1 MAFGKSFWLR
11 TALAAS
17 GCLVFV
23 SGAHAQQST
32 TTTQAS
38 SGSELEEI
46 TVTARKRTE
55 SILNVPVDVQALPA
69 SQLQTFQVTELT
81 DLPTLVPGLNFGT
94 SLLSIGTLVSIR
106 GVGTA
111 SQDPGVD
118 QSVSLNI
125 DGLALG
131 NGLAFNSGMFD
142 IGSVE
147 VLKGPQALFFGK
159 ESPGGVIALHTAD
172 PTDQFEMSVRAAYEF
187 ESVQPR
193 AEFVVSGPV
202 TDTLKLRLA
211 TMYDQEEGY
220 FYNDA
225 IAEPGTGAVAP
236 AYDREPWGKESITRI
251 TALWDPTAEF
261 SAKLKINEA
270 YDRYSFDDLLQ
281 FNSCPSGT
289 APINIP
295 GVISFPDF
303 IGGGENCLLDR
314 TTREVNLNP
323 ADFHGILNG
332 GTPFLMTDQ
341 RYGTL
346 ELHYHPTASQD
357 LSSTTAYYH
366 VTSSSMVNPS
376 DATYAGPFIGVNNR
390 YYRHDFSEEIRDTS
404 DFNGPINY
412 TLGALAE
419 DGKFSDDVV
428 VLGNQAYTQFGLPAI
443 AADGVTPVSIK
454 TRSVFGQLRWD
465 IIDRLELAPGL
476 RWTDEDRTES
486 PYSGVTG
493 APIPVAEPSLHY
505 NNTSPEVTLTYRPTD
520 DLTVYGAYKQ
530 GFKSGSFS
538 TATPPTPGENNSFGE
553 EKVRGAEFGLKSR
566 MFDRQLSLGVIPY
579 FYRYEGLQVGV
590 ISPPVN
596 GVPIIQTLNAATA
609 HVYGVDLDGAFR
621 PASLDALQINGN
633 AEFNHARYLDFTNA
647 PCWGGQTIA
656 LGCNQ
661 QPVAGV
667 YTAQNLSGTPLIRA
681 PNVTVNLGFTYTMP
695 VMNDYKLEF
704 SNNNSYTTRYVTDLA
719 IDRPGNDNY
728 QGSFAKIDAGLKLQ
742 DPSDFWDVA
751 LIAKNINNKV
761 TSGNCASSAYK
772 QGVII
777 PNPSGTAAPS
787 PFGYDAMT
795 CFADPGREI
804 WLRATVH
811 FGGGHAQA
819 PAPAVAPPPPPPPP
833 PPPAPPPEPAPLPP
847 PPPPARE
854 EVLQGV
860 NFETNSAKLR
870 PESAAILDGVATR
883 IERCHCSHVD
893 IHGYTDS
900 VGTAEYN
907 QKLSERRANAVKD
920 YLEAH
925 GVAAGILAA
934 QGFGEENPIASNS
947 TKEGRAANR
956 RVTVRFSAPAPQ

>member
-1 MAFGKSFWLR
+1 MAIGKSFSLR
-11 TALAAS
+11 MALAAS
-17 GCLVFV
+17 VCCAAWSAPRAQTTNEAQAG
-23 SGAHAQQST
+23 SGQ
-32 TTTQAS
+32 
-38 SGSELEEI
+38 LEEI

-69 SQLQTFQVTELT
+69 SQLQTFQVTQLT
-81 DLPTLVPGLNFGT
+81 DLPSLVPGLNFGT

-118 QSVSLNI
+118 QSVALNI

-159 ESPGGVIALHTAD
+159 ESPGGVISLRTAD
-172 PTDQFEMSVRAAYEF
+172 PTDQFEMSGTAAYEF

-211 TMYDQEEGY
+211 TMYDQQEGY

-225 IAEPGTGAVAP
+225 IAEPGTGAAPP
-236 AYDREPWGKESITRI
+236 AYTRAPWGKESITRI
-251 TALWDPTAEF
+251 TALWDPTTEF
-261 SAKLKINEA
+261 SARLKINEA
-270 YDRYSFDDLLQ
+270 YSHYSFDDLLQ
-281 FNSCPSGT
+281 FSSCPSGT
-289 APINIP
+289 APIP
-295 GVISFPDF
+295 GFPSF
-303 IGGGENCLLDR
+303 IGGGEDCHLDR
-314 TTREVNLNP
+314 TMREVNLSP
-323 ADFHGILNG
+323 TAFPGILNG

-346 ELHYHPTASQD
+346 ELHYRPTADQD

-376 DATYAGPFIGVNNR
+376 DTTYAGPFIGVNNR
-390 YYRHDFSEEIRDTS
+390 YYRHDFTEEVRDTS
-404 DFNGPINY
+404 DYKGPVNY
-412 TLGALAE
+412 TLGALLE
-419 DGKFSDDVV
+419 NGYFNDQVE
-428 VLGNQAYTQFGLPAI
+428 VLGNTADFLPPTLV
-443 AADGVTPVSIK
+443 DGITPVAIK

-465 IIDRLELAPGL
+465 IIDRLELAPGV
-476 RWTDEDRTES
+476 RWTDEDRTEE
-486 PYSGVTG
+486 PYNVLLHAPTVTQ
-493 APIPVAEPSLHY
+493 EPSLHY

-520 DLTVYGAYKQ
+520 DLTFYGAYKQ

-538 TATPPTPGENNSFGE
+538 TATPPTNGANNSFGE
-553 EKVRGAEFGLKSR
+553 EKVRGGEFGMKSF
-566 MFDRQLSLGVIPY
+566 MFDRQLSVNLVPY

-590 ISPPVN
+590 ISPPQN

-621 PASLDALQINGN
+621 PAAFDRLQVNGN

-681 PNVTVNLGFTYTMP
+681 PNLTVNVGFTYTMP
-695 VMNDYKLEF
+695 VMNEYRLEF
-704 SNNNSYTTRYVTDLA
+704 SNNNSITTRYVTDLA
-719 IDRPGNDNY
+719 VGRPGDDNY
-728 QGSFAKIDAGLKLQ
+728 QGGFAKIDAGLKLR
-742 DPSDFWDVA
+742 DPTNFWEVA

-772 QGVII
+772 EGVII
-777 PNPSGTAAPS
+777 PNPSGTNTPS

-804 WLRATVH
+804 WLR
-811 FGGGHAQA
+811 
-819 PAPAVAPPPPPPPP
+819 
-833 PPPAPPPEPAPLPP
+833 
-847 PPPPARE
+847 
-854 EVLQGV
+854 
-860 NFETNSAKLR
+860 
-870 PESAAILDGVATR
+870 
-883 IERCHCSHVD
+883 
-893 IHGYTDS
+893 
-900 VGTAEYN
+900 
-907 QKLSERRANAVKD
+907 
-920 YLEAH
+920 
-925 GVAAGILAA
+925 
-934 QGFGEENPIASNS
+934 
-947 TKEGRAANR
+947 
-956 RVTVRFSAPAPQ
+956 VTVRPFGSH